1 MLSAASHLMSN
12 IALLTKSHNA
22 IAAKKK
28 ARKDQIK
35 EILFD
40 DDARREFLTGFHK
53 RKLAKAEAARE
64 KAKARAKQERLES
77 RREQRQMLREKAKE
91 NAAQVEQAYGAVIEN
106 DDESWDGIKDDDNA
120 RDDEYEDEEQLA
132 TVTVV
137 EDFDPDTI
145 IHGPEKPE
153 PSTAPRPGFSTAK
166 ATPPPELPPS
176 SRRIAKKSQPKVR
189 EKKIRYETKDAR
201 KREQTKQRAR
211 RTEKAERAGGKASR
225 KSNAGPGKGS
235 KKTSSGG
242 GKRRHPSKGH

>member
-1 MLSAASHLMSN
+1 MCLATSLPP
-12 IALLTKSHNA
+12 LP
-22 IAAKKK
+22 
-28 ARKDQIK
+28 
-35 EILFD
+35 
-40 DDARREFLTGFHK
+40 FLNPDG
-53 RKLAKAEAARE
+53 
-64 KAKARAKQERLES
+64 
-77 RREQRQMLREKAKE
+77 
-91 NAAQVEQAYGAVIEN
+91 YIE
-106 DDESWDGIKDDDNA
+106 DDEDPWDGINGDDNA

-153 PSTAPRPGFSTAK
+153 PSTVPRPSTGTSTTGANS
-166 ATPPPELPPS
+166 TSELPPS

-225 KSNAGPGKGS
+225 KSNSGPGKGS